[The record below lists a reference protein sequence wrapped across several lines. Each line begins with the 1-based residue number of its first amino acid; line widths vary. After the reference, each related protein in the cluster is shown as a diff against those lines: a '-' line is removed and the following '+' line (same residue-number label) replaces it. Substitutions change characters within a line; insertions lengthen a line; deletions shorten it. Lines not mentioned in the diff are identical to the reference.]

1 VKIFGLARASQGI
14 VRRSICVLS
23 LLIVAATSR
32 PADACINGTL
42 RVAEDGWTW
51 ETQKAEKA
59 LALNDPVGA
68 AQRAFELFP
77 ELTGDRVPPERGD
90 LFERAR
96 RILALAVAR
105 TDGTVLGAAMPR
117 DAALAWAAKI
127 LRVRL
132 DLDPTSPTRKSDLAE
147 VLARLPSGRQTAYG
161 LLAELARED
170 LMPEPRGWALL
181 GALAATFGHGEVA
194 RIADTHCRQLA
205 SQAQICTI
213 IPLA

>member
-1 VKIFGLARASQGI
+1 
-14 VRRSICVLS
+14 VRRLICALS
-23 LLIVAATSR
+23 LLVVAVASR

-42 RVAEDGWTW
+42 RVAEDGWHW

-59 LALNDPVGA
+59 LALNDPAAA

-77 ELTGDRVPPERGD
+77 ELTGDVVPTERGE

-96 RILALAVAR
+96 RILALAIAR

-132 DLDPTSPTRKSDLAE
+132 DLDPTDPTRKSDLAE
-147 VLARLPSGRQTAYG
+147 VLARLPSGRRTAYD
-161 LLAELARED
+161 LLAELARDD
-170 LMPEPRGWALL
+170 LMPEPRGWAVL
-181 GALAATFGHGEVA
+181 GAVAAALGRPEIA
-194 RIADTHCRQLA
+194 RIAGTHCRQLA
-205 SQAQICTI
+205 STGQVCTLP
-213 IPLA
+213 PLA